1 MIQQWHRALMLLCM
15 SIMLI
20 AHAGGYVSRN
30 IASHQLHL
38 PSTTVVK
45 SAQISELKVDT
56 QEFASQDVVSLNSS
70 ADFSPDS
77 HSQPKANET
86 SICKTLDKV
95 TAGDCSESELV
106 THSDDFN
113 FAPVNSQRF
122 INLVQHDL
130 REVKPNYLLAF
141 EFTPESEPA
150 LGENIR
156 LDDRPDWT
164 LLAESSPARISGWKV
179 SNLQYRFSQQAA

>member
-1 MIQQWHRALMLLCM
+1 MIKQWHRALMLLCM

-20 AHAGGYVSRN
+20 AHADGYASRN
-30 IASHQLHL
+30 ITSHQL
-38 PSTTVVK
+38 PVVT
-45 SAQISELKVDT
+45 SAQISELKVNA
-56 QEFASQDVVSLNSS
+56 QEFASQDVASPNSS
-70 ADFSPDS
+70 ADYSKVS

-86 SICKTLDKV
+86 SICKTLDKA

-106 THSDDFN
+106 SHSDDVN

-122 INLVQHDL
+122 INLVQHDV

-156 LDDRPDWT
+156 LDARSDWT

>member
-1 MIQQWHRALMLLCM
+1 MLLCM

-30 IASHQLHL
+30 ITSHQLYL
-38 PSTTVVK
+38 SSTTVVM
-45 SAQISELKVDT
+45 SAQISALTADT
-56 QEFASQDVVSLNSS
+56 QEFASQDAATLNSFS
-70 ADFSPDS
+70 ANSSKVS

-86 SICKTLDKV
+86 SICNTLDKA
-95 TAGDCSESELV
+95 TAADCSESELV
-106 THSDDFN
+106 SHSDDFN

-122 INLVQHDL
+122 INLVQHDV

-150 LGENIR
+150 LGENLR
-156 LDDRPDWT
+156 LDARPDWT

>member
-1 MIQQWHRALMLLCM
+1 
-15 SIMLI
+15 MLI

-30 IASHQLHL
+30 ITSHQLHL

-56 QEFASQDVVSLNSS
+56 QEFASQDIASPNSS
-70 ADFSPDS
+70 ADFSQDS

-86 SICKTLDKV
+86 SICKTLDKA

-106 THSDDFN
+106 SHSDDFN

-156 LDDRPDWT
+156 LDARPDWT